1 MATVLSSFI
10 DFLQLLSNQPHPD
23 YFRLFRELMAH
34 TRNKVDIVFP
44 NMTHAVVGGFV
55 FLRFLCPAIV
65 TPHKFGLVSSNLFYQ
80 FLN

>member
-1 MATVLSSFI
+1 
-10 DFLQLLSNQPHPD
+10 
-23 YFRLFRELMAH
+23 MAH

-65 TPHKFGLVSSNLFYQ
+65 TPHKFGLVSSNLF
-80 FLN
+80 LSISKLKMSLIS